1 MDRIERLIDL
11 QAAALA
17 KVAIEIDR
25 LASAE
30 MKMSKQ
36 WVSGYGMSHHHHARA
51 TAFIEAK
58 QVITNAIIEVTRE
71 AAK

>member
-1 MDRIERLIDL
+1 MDRIDRLVDL

-17 KVAIEIDR
+17 KVAIEIDTM
-25 LASAE
+25 AKAE
-30 MKMSKQ
+30 MEQVK
-36 WVSGYGMSHHHHARA
+36 SGPYMDVPKHFAKA
-51 TAFIEAK
+51 QAFIEAK

>member
-17 KVAIEIDR
+17 KVAIEIDN
-25 LASAE
+25 LAKAE
-30 MKMSKQ
+30 ISQMSFDNKPAKQ
-36 WVSGYGMSHHHHARA
+36 GFHANRA
-51 TAFIEAK
+51 CAFIEAK

>member
-1 MDRIERLIDL
+1 MDRINRLVDL

-17 KVAIEIDR
+17 KVAIEIDT
-25 LASAE
+25 LAKAE
-30 MKMSKQ
+30 IEMAELEMFSTLH
-36 WVSGYGMSHHHHARA
+36 SHHSTRA
-51 TAFIEAK
+51 KAFCEAK

>member
-1 MDRIERLIDL
+1 MDRIERLVDL

-17 KVAIEIDR
+17 KVAIDIDN
-25 LASAE
+25 LANTELKISE
-30 MKMSKQ
+30 HESN
-36 WVSGYGMSHHHHARA
+36 GYKAIRHVARCA
-51 TAFIEAK
+51 AFIEAK